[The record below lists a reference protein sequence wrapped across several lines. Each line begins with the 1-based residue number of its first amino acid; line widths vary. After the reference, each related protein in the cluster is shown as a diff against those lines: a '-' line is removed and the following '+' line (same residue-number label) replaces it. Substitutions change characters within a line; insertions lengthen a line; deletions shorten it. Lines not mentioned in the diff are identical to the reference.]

1 MFFQTLFQAAHLV
14 ALADPVSNA
23 GCARLVDQSQFTNA
37 SNAIREACDGLL
49 NANATEQQ
57 VNCEFVLI
65 YSKTLIYVRS

>member
-1 MFFQTLFQAAHLV
+1 MRYNSKH
-14 ALADPVSNA
+14 
-23 GCARLVDQSQFTNA
+23 NA